1 MLTKDLQTVQTEP
14 EVGTGSVAQPPEA
27 ASGARSVWKWLLYGI
42 VGVALV
48 LALKYFHVQDLLK
61 AALDWIGKLGPWGP
75 VIFICLYVVA
85 TVLFIPGSV
94 LTLGAGAVFGVAL
107 GSVCVSISATL
118 GATAAFLVG
127 RYLARDAIARKI
139 EKNEKFATIDR
150 AVAGEGWK
158 IVLLTRLSPVFPF
171 TLLNYAFGLTRVK
184 LSHYVLA
191 SWVGMIPGTVMYVY
205 LGSLVNVGAGHRQRT
220 TGEWILYGVGLLATV
235 LVTVFVTRLAR
246 SALAKKIGG
255 KEPVQ
260 SSLSKTSTGIAS
272 PSLEEK
278 VRERRS
284 VSEPV
289 VVKPADAHNTRLLS
303 NAHPPDWQN
312 PTPAP
317 IYNLVVI
324 GAGTAGL
331 VTAAGAAGL
340 GAKVA
345 LVEKSLMGGD
355 CLNVGCVPS
364 KALIR
369 SGRAVFDAN
378 DAGRFGVLTGP
389 PARADFP
396 AVMERLRKLRA
407 DLSPIDSA
415 SRFAKLGVDVFL
427 GEARFSGPDTVQ
439 VAGQTLRFKR
449 AVITTGARA
458 VEPAIPGLAEA
469 GYLTNETVFNLTERP
484 ARLAVVGGG
493 PIGCELA
500 QAFQRLGSQV
510 TLLHKN
516 AHLLDRE
523 DMDGAALVQQAFIR
537 ETIGLRLNA
546 TITRVERNCT
556 GKLIYYEAQG
566 KQETLEVDEILIGT
580 GRAPNVE
587 GLNLEAVG
595 VQYDPLKGVHVND
608 CLQTTNPRIYAAGDA
623 CLNWKFTHAADFS
636 ARLVI
641 QNALFLGRKKASAL
655 TMPWC
660 TYTDPEIAH
669 VGIYERDARERGIE
683 VDTYVREFKHVD
695 RAVLDGEEDGF
706 VKFHVRKGSDEIL
719 GATIV
724 ARHAGEMISEI
735 SVAMA
740 SRIGLGRLASVIH
753 PYPTQAEA
761 IRQCGDAYNR
771 TRLTPTVK
779 KWMDRWLAWQRS

>member
-1 MLTKDLQTVQTEP
+1 MRTQQQSRAIEL
-14 EVGTGSVAQPPEA
+14 EA
-27 ASGARSVWKWLLYGI
+27 AASHAGSRWKWALYAI
-42 VGVALV
+42 AGVAIV
-48 LALKYFHVQDLLK
+48 LLFRYFHVQEFLK
-61 AALDWIGKLGPWGP
+61 AALDSIGKLGPWGP
-75 VIFICLYVVA
+75 VLFIGLYIIA
-85 TVLFIPGSV
+85 TVLFVPGLV
-94 LTLGAGAVFGVAL
+94 LTLGAGAAFGVVL
-107 GSVCVSISATL
+107 GSVFVSISSTL

-139 EKNEKFATIDR
+139 EKSEKFAAIDR
-150 AVAGEGWK
+150 AVADEGWK
-158 IVLLTRLSPVFPF
+158 IVLLTRLSPLFPF
-171 TLLNYAFGLTRVK
+171 TLLNYGFGLTRVR
-184 LSHYVLA
+184 LGHYVLA
-191 SWVGMIPGTVMYVY
+191 SWIGMMPGTVMYVY
-205 LGSLVNVGAGHRQRT
+205 LGSLVNVGTGHRQRT
-220 TGEWILYGVGLLATV
+220 TGEWILYGVGLLATAV
-235 LVTVFVTRLAR
+235 VTVFVTRLAR
-246 SALAKKIGG
+246 EALAQKIGTR
-255 KEPVQ
+255 KSVHDLKPISSVPSAAVQ
-260 SSLSKTSTGIAS
+260 
-272 PSLEEK
+272 
-278 VRERRS
+278 
-284 VSEPV
+284 VS
-289 VVKPADAHNTRLLS
+289 PADVHNARLLT
-303 NAHPPDWQN
+303 NVHPPDWRN
-312 PTPAP
+312 PAP
-317 IYNLVVI
+317 ASCYNLVVI

-345 LVEKSLMGGD
+345 LIEKSLMGGD

-364 KALIR
+364 KAIIR
-369 SGRAVFDAN
+369 SSRAVFDVN
-378 DAGRFGVLTGP
+378 DAGRFGVRPG
-389 PARADFP
+389 AEAEADFA
-396 AVMERLRKLRA
+396 AVMERMRKLRA
-407 DLSPIDSA
+407 GLSPTDSA
-415 SRFAKLGVDVFL
+415 PRFAKLGVDVFL
-427 GEARFSGPDTVQ
+427 GEAHFAGPDTIQ

-449 AVITTGARA
+449 AVIATGARA
-458 VEPAIPGLAEA
+458 IEPPIPGLAEA
-469 GYLTNETVFNLTERP
+469 GYLTNETVFNLTQRP
-484 ARLAVVGGG
+484 ARLAVIGGG

-500 QAFQRLGSQV
+500 QAFRRLGCQL

-523 DMDGAALVQQAFIR
+523 DMDAAALVQNAFIR
-537 ETIGLRLNA
+537 EGIALRLNA
-546 TITRVERNCT
+546 TITRVERVAG
-556 GKLIYYEAQG
+556 GKLVYYEAQG

-595 VQYDPLKGVHVND
+595 VQYDPRKGILVND
-608 CLQTTNPRIYAAGDA
+608 RLQTTNPLIYAAGDV
-623 CLNWKFTHAADFS
+623 CLDWKFTHAADFS

-669 VGIYERDARERGIE
+669 VGLYEREARERGMA
-683 VDTYVREFKHVD
+683 VDTYVREFKDVD

-706 VKFHVRKGSDEIL
+706 VKFHVKKGHDEIL

-735 SVAMA
+735 TIAMA

-779 KWMDRWLAWQRS
+779 KWMGRWLAWQRR